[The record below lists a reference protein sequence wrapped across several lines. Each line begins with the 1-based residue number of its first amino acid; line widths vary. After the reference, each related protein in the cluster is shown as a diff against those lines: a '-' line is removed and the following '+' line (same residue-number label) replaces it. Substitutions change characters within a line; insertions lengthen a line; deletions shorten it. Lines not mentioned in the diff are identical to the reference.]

1 MGALQALIPFAIITG
16 ALGVAGN
23 LLGWIPVLTRGEV
36 GAAQAAERTG
46 ARAGGRRMP
55 ATEGSRANVCG
66 VPARVYANRSSAYR
80 HSPGWPFD
88 SLQRKRRVGDEWQ
101 YAMWQRD
108 TAIKKEFK

>member
-23 LLGWIPVLTRGEV
+23 LLGWIPVLTRGE
-36 GAAQAAERTG
+36 
-46 ARAGGRRMP
+46 
-55 ATEGSRANVCG
+55 
-66 VPARVYANRSSAYR
+66 
-80 HSPGWPFD
+80 
-88 SLQRKRRVGDEWQ
+88 RKRRVGDEWQ